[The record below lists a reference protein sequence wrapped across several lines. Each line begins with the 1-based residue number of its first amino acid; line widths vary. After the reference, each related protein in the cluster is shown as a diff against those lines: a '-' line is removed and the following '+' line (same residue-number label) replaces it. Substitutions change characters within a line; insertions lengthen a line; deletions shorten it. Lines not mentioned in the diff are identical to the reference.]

1 MVAHVL
7 RSWWETQELKG
18 ETKIEGGSSRLDLT
32 DWTEPLTW
40 ADPRAIYLDMCID
53 RVHHLHLYVFK
64 KGKSSRN
71 NRFFFFCFF
80 FRGTKKCRGAMKGFF
95 CSPQYLLGKR
105 GPLFYLSA
113 LLGPFGWPSVFWE
126 GERERATPRRVRL
139 LCTRSLA
146 AKGQRDSA
154 RPRCE
159 TWLETC
165 QSGRKEGWAKL
176 KVPKNQKNEY
186 PSTKKDRH
194 VHIQY
199 TQQLL
204 YCLATSNWSRT
215 TWARNSYRPAPP
227 LVFLDV

>member
-1 MVAHVL
+1 M
-7 RSWWETQELKG
+7 RDTRTKRG
-18 ETKIEGGSSRLDLT
+18 KTKIEGGFSRLDLT

-53 RVHHLHLYVFK
+53 RVHHLLHLYVFK
-64 KGKSSRN
+64 KRKKSSRN
-71 NRFFFFCFF
+71 NRFFFWFLLSWNQKMQ
-80 FRGTKKCRGAMKGFF
+80 RGHEGIC
-95 CSPQYLLGKR
+95 CSPPPISIGEARTLVLSLCAAGSVWLGQR
-105 GPLFYLSA
+105 I
-113 LLGPFGWPSVFWE
+113 FWE

-165 QSGRKEGWAKL
+165 QSGRKEGWAKV
-176 KVPKNQKNEY
+176 KVPKNQKYEN

-194 VHIQY
+194 VHI
-199 TQQLL
+199 
-204 YCLATSNWSRT
+204 
-215 TWARNSYRPAPP
+215 
-227 LVFLDV
+227 

>member
-1 MVAHVL
+1 
-7 RSWWETQELKG
+7 
-18 ETKIEGGSSRLDLT
+18 
-32 DWTEPLTW
+32 
-40 ADPRAIYLDMCID
+40 
-53 RVHHLHLYVFK
+53 
-64 KGKSSRN
+64 
-71 NRFFFFCFF
+71 
-80 FRGTKKCRGAMKGFF
+80 MKGFF
-95 CSPQYLLGKR
+95 VPPQYLLGKR

-113 LLGPFGWPSVFWE
+113 LGPFGWASVFWE

-176 KVPKNQKNEY
+176 KVPKNQKNQN

-204 YCLATSNWSRT
+204 YCLATSNWSRA
-215 TWARNSYRPAPP
+215 TWARNSYRPGP
-227 LVFLDV
+227 LLCFWMYSPSPLWMRKRPMSTRNQYGEYKEPTCLYI